1 MDFIITFLLNPVTIG
16 TLSGLGFGLILT
28 LIALI
33 RTRIF
38 KRELEDEIADARYDY
53 RRLEDQMNTQMR
65 VSAKAQE
72 ELLKEIEAHKEI
84 IHNLETSLTKRNS
97 KAGRKEMRMLHTYE
111 KAEELLAKKS
121 PGSLLAWE
129 NAKKE
134 AEADFQDA
142 DKGLKPIFR
151 KVFGSERSGSHE
163 KPDSQS

>member
-1 MDFIITFLLNPVTIG
+1 MDFIVTFLKNPITIG

-33 RTRIF
+33 KTRIF

-72 ELLKEIEAHKEI
+72 ELLKEIEEHKSVIEK
-84 IHNLETSLTKRNS
+84 LEHSLEKRNA
-97 KAGRKEMRMLHTYE
+97 KAGRKEMRTLHMYE
-111 KAEELLAKKS
+111 IAEQVFAKEN

-134 AEADFQDA
+134 AENDLLSAER
-142 DKGLKPIFR
+142 GLKPMLR
-151 KVFGSERSGSHE
+151 RVFGADSTEKQDSEN
-163 KPDSQS
+163 